1 MGNKTRYLRLLK
13 VLLCVSISIHPP
25 LSTLHLRAQGDL
37 SSYKFLKLDDNHMH
51 YDSTSSSMHT
61 FAERWQHL
69 FATGQGN
76 LNIVHIG
83 GSHVQAGTLTE
94 TIRLRL
100 LAEAN
105 GMVGPRG
112 MLFPYSAAAKC
123 NNPPDYRVH
132 CVQPVTLTRC
142 VYKEPEYTLGLCGIA
157 VTAKDQ
163 PTEIQIIINEPDVD
177 FATTRIV
184 LLGHSEGGVVP
195 CLRTAGGDHYPS
207 YFDNVTDRYIFN
219 LREAVDSFN
228 VVLPCREGCSFTVSG
243 LYLGN
248 RNPGVSYHSIG
259 VNGAAVP
266 DYLRCPNFVRDLRL
280 LHPDAVVFGIGI
292 NDASGPN
299 FDTAVFRR
307 NYLQLIDSV
316 RAVNPNC
323 ALIFITNN
331 DSFRKTGRRKYTVN
345 KNGELARD
353 VFFRLA
359 DETGGAVW
367 DQFEVMGGLKS
378 MEKWQKASLARPDKV
393 HFTREGYRLVGN
405 LFADALLEV
414 FRSYTVKQS
423 PEAKPAAE
431 ATKEAKT
438 DARNPQGGTTGA
450 GAPFL

>member
-1 MGNKTRYLRLLK
+1 M
-13 VLLCVSISIHPP
+13 
-25 LSTLHLRAQGDL
+25 
-37 SSYKFLKLDDNHMH
+37 
-51 YDSTSSSMHT
+51 
-61 FAERWQHL
+61 
-69 FATGQGN
+69 
-76 LNIVHIG
+76 HIG

-100 LAEAN
+100 LAEAP
-105 GMVGPRG
+105 GLVGSRG

-132 CVQPVTLTRC
+132 CVQPMVLTRC
-142 VYKEPEYTLGLCGIA
+142 VYKEPEYQLGLCGIA

-195 CLRTAGGDHYPS
+195 CLRTMAGEHYPS

-219 LREAVDSFN
+219 LGETVDSFN
-228 VVLPCREGCSFTVSG
+228 IVLPCREGSSFTVNG
-243 LYLGN
+243 IYLGN
-248 RNPGVSYHSIG
+248 RNPGISYHSIG

-299 FDTAVFRR
+299 FDTAVFHR

-316 RAVNPNC
+316 RAVNPEC
-323 ALIFITNN
+323 ALMFITNT
-331 DSFRKTGRRKYTVN
+331 DSFRRTGRRRYAVN
-345 KNGELARD
+345 NNGALARE
-353 VFFRLA
+353 VFYRLA

-378 MEKWQKASLARPDKV
+378 MEKWMKASLARPDRV

-405 LFADALLEV
+405 LFSDALIEV
-414 FRSYTVKQS
+414 LG
-423 PEAKPAAE
+423 AKDGSRAAMPA
-431 ATKEAKT
+431 KNGDK
-438 DARNPQGGTTGA
+438 
-450 GAPFL
+450 